1 MHSQVRLT
9 AVLLIAAVAGPTVG
23 RSGVRAAEEP
33 RVIAITAKRFEFSP
47 KEVTLT
53 LGETVKLQ
61 LTTEDVTHGF
71 FMKPLGI
78 DEEIVPGKTTEVVV
92 TPQTPGRYTTICD
105 HFCGAGHGSM
115 KMTIV
120 VAPEAR
126 AAPDDAAVSGNRSVA
141 GARMDAGAGAPREG
155 SGSAVPEEGR
165 DRGRRRPGRGPR
177 AARAALRRGPPP
189 PRTPR

>member
-1 MHSQVRLT
+1 MHSRVRWTAGLLT
-9 AVLLIAAVAGPTVG
+9 VMAGFTMG
-23 RSGVRAAEEP
+23 GTGARAAGDP
-33 RVIAITAKRFEFSP
+33 RIIAVTAKRFEFSP
-47 KEVTLT
+47 KEITIT

-92 TPQTPGRYTTICD
+92 TPRTAGRYTTICD

-120 VAPEAR
+120 VQEGVPAP
-126 AAPDDAAVSGNRSVA
+126 GT
-141 GARMDAGAGAPREG
+141 GQ
-155 SGSAVPEEGR
+155 
-165 DRGRRRPGRGPR
+165 
-177 AARAALRRGPPP
+177 
-189 PRTPR
+189 